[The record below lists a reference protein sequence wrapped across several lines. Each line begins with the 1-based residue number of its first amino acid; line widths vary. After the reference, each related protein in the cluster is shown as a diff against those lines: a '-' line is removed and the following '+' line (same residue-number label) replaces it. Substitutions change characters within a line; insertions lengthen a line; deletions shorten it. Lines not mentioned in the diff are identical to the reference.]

1 MTPLK
6 IQTQE
11 ADAIVNAGR
20 YLGFKNTGK
29 RIQHRLRHAIRLLV
43 RDARDVTLA
52 EGNLFARIDR

>member
-11 ADAIVNAGR
+11 ADAIVNAVR

-29 RIQHRLRHAIRLLV
+29 RIQHRLKHAIRFLI
-43 RDARDVTLA
+43 RDATL
-52 EGNLFARIDR
+52 ERNDPQIRKT